1 MKYQNLLKPLLSY
14 GLALFL
20 LMYGLSAYAQQ
31 PTVWKGLY
39 HDNAMQKQAKPASKV
54 SSDLLVLKKEYDSFT
69 TTRGA
74 AKTGPFKPSN
84 KSAQIH
90 QGYVTIHAAAEGN
103 TQTLLAELQAAGM
116 INGAAFG
123 NLVSGKMP
131 VGRLDKLSGLKSLR
145 FARAAYSTANIGE
158 TTSQGDVAQRSD
170 VARSKYNVSGKG
182 VKIGII
188 SDSYN
193 SLSGA
198 KEGVESGDLP
208 GEGNPDGDTT
218 EVEVL
223 EDMPALT
230 GTDEGR
236 GMAEIIHDVAPG
248 ASLAFHT
255 ADGGQ
260 ANYALGILA
269 LQEDSCDLI
278 VDDIIYLDEPLFQDG
293 IIAQA
298 VDYVSSKGVG
308 YFCSAGNYGRDSYE
322 AEFAPSDS
330 TYIYGQAH
338 SFANGDQLQ
347 NITVPRFSTVRIV
360 FQWSDPFYSVSGGDG
375 AQSDLDIYLM
385 DSLGL
390 NVLAHSFESNEGN
403 DPFEYIEF
411 TNYGFQTT
419 FNLLIEKYSGP
430 APAKIKY
437 IVFGGAITEHQ
448 TNSPT
453 IFGHHNAENAIA
465 VGAAFWFFTPEYG
478 YNPPIVEEYS
488 SAGGVSTL
496 FDTQGNP
503 INQIR
508 QKPAFTA
515 PDGGNTTFFGQF
527 ISFIGDFDEYP
538 NFFGTSASA
547 PHATAVAALMME
559 ASNYTLSKAQ
569 IVQTLQSTSL
579 DMDDPLMP
587 EFQEGY
593 DYRTG
598 SGFIQT
604 DAAVA
609 AVFKGQQVLSFTLVN
624 ADNGKD
630 LLEIEEGTEINLALL
645 PTTNLNIRANTNGK
659 VGSVVFEF
667 DGNLITENTPP
678 YALGGDSHTVRPL
691 KYKPLVPP
699 LMPGDYTLS
708 ATPYSLARGEGKAG
722 ANLSIYFTVIEQISV
737 VSFTLV
743 NADNAQDIY
752 EIEDGAEINLD
763 ELPTTNLNI
772 RANTDNKR
780 TGSVIF
786 DFYRPDVMDVI
797 TATEN
802 RWPFALGGDFNNGGK
817 KYRVL
822 EPALSP
828 GEYLLLATPYSG
840 SGGTGSEGVGLLV
853 EFEVTG
859 SNYVV
864 ARKAIAKENGSDA
877 GLQVFPNPVA
887 NKFTLKLNRTSEP
900 VDVNLYNPKGQL
912 VRSFRESGLPEK
924 QVDMTDLPAGLYML
938 KVQGNGRSQT
948 LKIVKQ

>member
-1 MKYQNLLKPLLSY
+1 MKYQYLLKRFLSY

-20 LMYGLSAYAQQ
+20 FTYGLHAHAQQ
-31 PTVWKGLY
+31 PTVRKGLY
-39 HDNAMQKQAKPASKV
+39 RDNAMRKQVKPASKV

-69 TTRGA
+69 TTKGA

-103 TQTLLAELQAAGM
+103 TQTLLADLKAAGM

-123 NLVSGKMP
+123 NMVSGKMP
-131 VGRLDKLSGLKSLR
+131 VGKLDKLSGLKSLR
-145 FARAAYSTANIGE
+145 FARAAYSITNKGE
-158 TTSQGDVAQRSD
+158 TTSQGDIAQRSD
-170 VARSKYNVSGKG
+170 IARSKYNVSGKD
-182 VKIGII
+182 VKIGIL

-193 SLSGA
+193 SLLGA

-208 GEGNPDGDTT
+208 GEKNPDGDTT

-223 EDMPALT
+223 EDLPIYE

-236 GMAEIIHDVAPG
+236 GMAEIVHDVAPG

-255 ADGGQ
+255 AFLGQ
-260 ANYALGILA
+260 ANFAQGIID
-269 LQEDSCDLI
+269 LQEAGCDLI
-278 VDDIIYLDEPLFQDG
+278 VDDVYYLDAPFFQDG
-293 IIAQA
+293 IVAQA

-308 YFCSAGNYGRDSYE
+308 YFCSAGNLGRDSYE
-322 AEFAPSDS
+322 AEFTPSDS
-330 TYIYGQAH
+330 AYIFDPAH
-338 SFANGDQLQ
+338 DFGNGDVLQ
-347 NITVPRFSTVRIV
+347 TITIPRFSTVQIV

-375 AQSDLDIYLM
+375 AQTDLDIYLL

-390 NVLAHSFESNEGN
+390 NPLAYSLESNEGN

-411 TNYGFQTT
+411 TNIGLQTT
-419 FNLLIEKYSGP
+419 FNILIEKYSGP
-430 APAKIKY
+430 SPAKIKY
-437 IVFGGAITEHQ
+437 IIIGGEITEHQ
-448 TNSPT
+448 TNSGT
-453 IFGHHNAENAIA
+453 VFGHHNAQNAIA
-465 VGAAFWFFTPEYG
+465 VGAAFWFLTPEYG
-478 YNPPIVEEYS
+478 FNPPLVEAYS
-488 SAGGVSTL
+488 SAGGVPTL

-503 INQIR
+503 INEVR
-508 QKPAFTA
+508 QKPVFTA

-559 ASNYTLSKAQ
+559 ASNYTLSTAQ

-579 DMDDPLMP
+579 DMDDPLLP
-587 EFQEGY
+587 DFQEGY

-598 SGFIQT
+598 SGFIQA

-630 LLEIEEGTEINLALL
+630 LLKIEEGTEINLALL
-645 PTTNLNIRANTNGK
+645 PTTNLNIRGNTNGK
-659 VGSVVFEF
+659 VGSVLF
-667 DGNLITENTPP
+667 DFNGKIITENTAP
-678 YALGGDSHTVRPL
+678 YALGGDSHTVFPI

-699 LMPGDYTLS
+699 LMPGEYTLS
-708 ATPYSLARGEGKAG
+708 ATPYTLSGGGGKAG
-722 ANLSIYFTVIEQISV
+722 ANLTVNFTVIEEISV
-737 VSFTLV
+737 VSLTLV
-743 NADNAQDIY
+743 NADNAQDLY
-752 EIEDGAEINLD
+752 ELKDGAEINLD

-772 RANTDNKR
+772 RAITDSKR
-780 TGSVIF
+780 TGSVVF
-786 DFYRPDVMDVI
+786 DFYRPDVMDII
-797 TATEN
+797 TVTEN
-802 RWPFALGGDFNNGGK
+802 TWPYALGGDFNNGGK
-817 KYRVL
+817 NYRVL

-840 SGGTGSEGVGLLV
+840 RGGTGTEGTGLLI
-853 EFEVTG
+853 EFVVTG
-859 SNYVV
+859 SNEVM
-864 ARKAIAKENGSDA
+864 ARKAASQENNSNAD
-877 GLQVFPNPVA
+877 LQVFPNPVA
-887 NKFTLKLNRTSEP
+887 NKFTLKLNRASEMT
-900 VDVNLYNPKGQL
+900 DLHLYNAKGQL
-912 VRSFRESGLPEK
+912 VRSFRETGLPEK
-924 QVDMTDLPAGLYML
+924 QVDISDLPAGLYML